1 MEAKELIKVGLENAK
16 RITDRT
22 LDGLSTAELS
32 WHPKPDANS
41 IGLIYFHMVRSE
53 DGFVNH
59 IVQGK
64 TPVWEKDKWYLKLNK
79 DIKDTGAHYTTEQ
92 VANFV
97 VPDMK
102 DIQAYADAV
111 RKQTLK
117 YLKGLTPEDLDK
129 KVVLPPPP
137 PPPKN
142 ADGTTPP
149 PHKPPF
155 KNIAGIL
162 LLFTV
167 SHLAEHAGEISYIRG
182 LKRGM
187 DK

>member
-59 IVQGK
+59 IVQAK
-64 TPVWEKDKWYLKLNK
+64 TPVWEKDKWYLKLKK
-79 DIKDTGAHYTTEQ
+79 DIKDTGAHYTAEQ

-117 YLKGLTPEDLDK
+117 YLKGLTPQDLDK

-137 PPPKN
+137 PLPKTLMERHRHHTSLHLRISRGYYYCLRYRIWRN
-142 ADGTTPP
+142 MREKFRIYAD
-149 PHKPPF
+149 
-155 KNIAGIL
+155 
-162 LLFTV
+162 
-167 SHLAEHAGEISYIRG
+167 
-182 LKRGM
+182 
-187 DK
+187 